1 MSFFCQCK
9 EEVKKTSHAVS
20 SHLQNKHDFSHK
32 RATEDSTK
40 ILQKEKQLT
49 RQDLRENL

>member
-9 EEVKKTSHAVS
+9 EEVKKTLHAVS

-32 RATEDSTK
+32 RSQSDATK
-40 ILQKEKQLT
+40 IIDKTNQST
-49 RQDLRENL
+49 RQETRENL